1 MRKFRHSRRL
11 QGDLLSEI
19 NVTPFV
25 DVLLILLVAFLISA
39 PLLTHSLPIQL
50 PEGKLKG
57 RSPELENVLQISI
70 DNQKNIILDDE
81 VFSLE
86 ALKLQLPLRDEWKNR
101 DRPVSLEMDER
112 VPYGFLIEMMI
123 LFKNAGFPRV
133 GLVFRNQEK

>member
-50 PEGKLKG
+50 PDGKLNQ
-57 RSPELENVLQISI
+57 RSSELENVLRINI
-70 DNQKNIILDDE
+70 DKQKNIILDDE

-86 ALKLQLPLRDEWKNR
+86 ALKLQLPFREEWKNR
-101 DRPVSLEMDER
+101 DRPVSLI
-112 VPYGFLIEMMI
+112 LILI
-123 LFKNAGFPRV
+123 GLFNLISNPANRPIMS
-133 GLVFRNQEK
+133 

>member
-11 QGDLLSEI
+11 QGDLLSDI

-25 DVLLILLVAFLISA
+25 DVLLILL
-39 PLLTHSLPIQL
+39 
-50 PEGKLKG
+50 E
-57 RSPELENVLQISI
+57 E
-70 DNQKNIILDDE
+70 E

-86 ALKLQLPLRDEWKNR
+86 SLKLQLPLLAEWKNR
-101 DRPVSLEMDER
+101 DRPVYLQMDER

-133 GLVFRNQEK
+133 GLVFRNQED

>member
-50 PEGKLKG
+50 PDGKLNK
-57 RSPELENVLQISI
+57 RSPEFETVLRVSI
-70 DNQKNIILDDE
+70 ADQKNIILDDE
-81 VFSLE
+81 IFNAES
-86 ALKLQLPLRDEWKNR
+86 LKLQLPIRAEWKNR
-101 DRPVSLEMDER
+101 DRPVYLQMDER

-133 GLVFRNQEK
+133 GLVLRNQEN

>member
-11 QGDLLSEI
+11 QGDLLSDI

-39 PLLTHSLPIQL
+39 PLLTHSLPIRL
-50 PEGKLKG
+50 PSGKLKQ
-57 RSPELENVLQISI
+57 RSPEFENALRVSI
-70 DNQKNIILDDE
+70 DGKKNIILDEE

-86 ALKLQLPLRDEWKNR
+86 SLKLQLPLRAEWKNR
-101 DRPVSLEMDER
+101 DRPVYLQMDER

-133 GLVFRNQEK
+133 GLVFRNQED